1 VAYAFKNIRVFREA
15 KSIAD
20 GATDTI
26 EIKFNVDGALKHILI
41 KADGAAPSKS
51 TATVVLGNENLTIS
65 DSMANTWGT
74 SIENAVLLDMPVKS
88 GTILKV
94 GLKNLEGAAKE
105 FSVEAI
111 VDAT

>member
-15 KSIAD
+15 KTIAD

-26 EIKFNVDGALKHILI
+26 EIKFNVDGVLKHILI
-41 KADGAAPSKS
+41 KADGAAPTKS
-51 TATVVLGNENLTIS
+51 TATITLANENLTVD

-74 SIENAVLLDMPVKS
+74 SMENAILLDMPVKS
-88 GTILKV
+88 GALLKV
-94 GLKNLEGAAKE
+94 GIKNLEGAAKE